1 MPEFIRNSIG
11 AKTSLL
17 VSLISFIIFAGLVGI
32 SSYMQRESMMKEL
45 DKAMT
50 TTSELVQLSIEKPM
64 VVGNDKATR
73 EEFKFLS
80 ETYRDMVIYLTNYKG
95 NITYSTNKASERKA
109 LDSIVK
115 HDAFSALASK
125 ALKSEIRESTIMEY
139 EGGTHFVRVTSI
151 PNEQACHH
159 CHGGSQPILGQM
171 VVMQDISPTI
181 AAIDF
186 QLYENLAISFGGLLT
201 LIGAVVF
208 FIRRSVVRPLLHIA
222 HGSEE
227 VSKGNLNADLVV
239 DSQDELGSLSRNLGD
254 MVAKLKTELGFSK
267 GILDGM
273 TTPALVVDNDGRIS
287 FTNPALLKLVGR
299 TGKPSDFIG
308 QLVGEF
314 MYSDPGRETI
324 SHKVLRSR
332 SPIIGHESSFTNR
345 LGDQVT
351 MVVDSSPIYDL
362 DGKLIG
368 AFTICTD
375 MTEVRRQQALV
386 EAQNETITHAAHA
399 AGQVSE
405 QVSSASEELSA
416 QIQQSSAGA
425 DEQRKLTGESATAM
439 TEMNASVL
447 EVAQNASL
455 AAESASEA
463 QHQAI
468 EGAKVVDMAV
478 QKINSVADQANMLKD
493 EMGELGRQAQGIG
506 QIITVIE
513 DIADQTN
520 LLALNAAIEA
530 ARAGE
535 AGRGFAVVADE
546 VRKLAEKTMSATREV
561 VDFVGA
567 IQDCAKRNV
576 AATDKAVTLVAES
589 TDLASQSGQ
598 ALHTIVGMVESTA
611 DQVRAIA
618 TASEQQSAASE
629 EISRSVEEINTI
641 STETAQA
648 MLESAKAVA
657 DLARLAQELNAII
670 EEMRGSK

>member
-1 MPEFIRNSIG
+1 MAGFIRNSIG

-17 VSLISFIIFAGLVGI
+17 VSFISFIIFTALVSI
-32 SSYMQRESMMKEL
+32 SSYMQRTSMMSEL

-64 VVGNDKATR
+64 VVGNDAGTR
-73 EEFKFLS
+73 DEFRFLS
-80 ETYRDMVIYLTNYKG
+80 EKYKDMTIYLTNFKG
-95 NITYSTNKASERKA
+95 NITYSTDSQTERK
-109 LDSIVK
+109 DF
-115 HDAFSALASK
+115 DAVVQNETLSGLTAR
-125 ALKSEIRESTIMEY
+125 ALKVNTQESAMVEY
-139 EGGTHFVRVTSI
+139 DGGTRFVRVVSI
-151 PNEQACHH
+151 PNDRACHH
-159 CHGGSQPILGQM
+159 CHGASQPILGQM
-171 VVMQDISPTI
+171 VVMQDITPTV
-181 AAIDF
+181 ANIDF
-186 QLYENLAISFGGLLT
+186 QLYENIAISLGGLLT
-201 LIGAVVF
+201 LIAAVVF

-222 HGSEE
+222 NGSEE
-227 VSKGNLNADLVV
+227 ISKGNLNADLAVH
-239 DSQDELGSLSRNLGD
+239 SEDELGALSKNLGH
-254 MVAKLKTELGFSK
+254 MVEKLKTELGFSK

-273 TTPALVVDNDGRIS
+273 TTPALVVDTNCRIS

-299 TGKPSDFIG
+299 TGNPADYVG
-308 QLVGEF
+308 QSVGEF
-314 MYSDPGRETI
+314 MFNDARRETL
-324 SHKVLRSR
+324 SHQVLAARTSFV
-332 SPIIGHESSFTNR
+332 GHESTFTNR
-345 LGDQVT
+345 RGDAVT

-386 EAQNETITHAAHA
+386 QEQNEMITHAAHA
-399 AGQVSE
+399 AGKVSE

-425 DEQRKLTGESATAM
+425 DEQRKLTADSAAAM

-463 QHQAI
+463 QRQAM
-468 EGAKVVDMAV
+468 EGARVVDTAV
-478 QKINSVADQANMLKD
+478 QRINTVAEQANMLKQ

-561 VDFVGA
+561 VDFVGS

-576 AATDKAVTLVAES
+576 TATDRAVTLVGES
-589 TDLASQSGQ
+589 TELASQSGHM
-598 ALHTIVGMVESTA
+598 LHTIVGMVESTA

-629 EISRSVEEINTI
+629 QISRSVEEINTI
-641 STETAQA
+641 SSETAQA
-648 MLESAKAVA
+648 MLESANAVA
-657 DLARLAQELNAII
+657 DLARLAQELNGII
-670 EEMRGSK
+670 EEMRRK